1 MSNARV
7 VLANGQLV
15 LSDNGNLVSEVLDIG
30 EEVYNHGIDG
40 FNGSETVES
49 NTSVVQIIIIVSS
62 DPMVVSLWNVT
73 LISCPY
79 SIITVIGFYPVPITK
94 DDKMFIGY
102 S

>member
-1 MSNARV
+1 M
-7 VLANGQLV
+7 V
-15 LSDNGNLVSEVLDIG
+15 LSDNRNLVSEVLDIG

-49 NTSVVQIIIIVSS
+49 NTSVVKIIIIVST

-79 SIITVIGFYPVPITK
+79 SIISVIGFYPVVTK
-94 DDKMFIGY
+94 FVAKFVSVCGIDARY
-102 S
+102 SRH